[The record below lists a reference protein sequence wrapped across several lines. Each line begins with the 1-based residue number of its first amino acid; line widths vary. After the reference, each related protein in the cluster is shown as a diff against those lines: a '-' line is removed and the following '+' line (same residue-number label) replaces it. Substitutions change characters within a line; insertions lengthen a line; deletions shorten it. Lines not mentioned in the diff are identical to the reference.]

1 MAKQKVI
8 VDMEIVEIVARR
20 IATGGYNPRTMERYL
35 LSDVT
40 NEDYRPH
47 IINHLVEVYGWE
59 LDADG
64 IPRESNWL

>member
-1 MAKQKVI
+1 MAKKKTI

-20 IATGGYNPRTMERYL
+20 IATGVYNPRTMERYL

-64 IPRESNWL
+64 IPRESN

>member
-47 IINHLVEVYGWE
+47 IINHLLEVYGWE

-64 IPRESNWL
+64 IPRESN

>member
-64 IPRESNWL
+64 IPRESN

>member
-1 MAKQKVI
+1 MAKKKTI

-20 IATGGYNPRTMERYL
+20 IATGGYNPRTMETYL

-47 IINHLVEVYGWE
+47 IINHLVEVYEWE
-59 LDADG
+59 LDAGG
-64 IPRESNWL
+64 IPRKSN